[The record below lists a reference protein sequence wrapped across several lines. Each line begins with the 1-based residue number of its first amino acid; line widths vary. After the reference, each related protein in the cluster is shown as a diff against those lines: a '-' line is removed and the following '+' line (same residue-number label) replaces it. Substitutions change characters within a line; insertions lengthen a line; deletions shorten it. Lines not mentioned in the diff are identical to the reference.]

1 MPAAPPDPSAAPV
14 REALR
19 IGAGLDAVTVSG
31 LTGAERDELLRSWA
45 RCGVETVE
53 LTEDADAH
61 RGPEHPRSW
70 LDWHENLVFLATSRA
85 IESAR
90 GTHLMFHAACLAAP
104 DTGAAIVLA
113 AASGTGKT
121 TATRRLGPHY
131 AYLTDETAMVDPA
144 DLSVTPYPK
153 PLSLLEPGGSR
164 PKTQRGPD
172 ELGLGLTR
180 ADAVLARIAVL
191 DRVREAAAP
200 VPARAEPMD
209 VVTALQHLVPQTS
222 SLSLLPRG
230 LVALCTLLDALG
242 GVQRLVYAEA
252 DDLRPVIDGLL
263 AAAPQPVD
271 PAWEPLDAA
280 ELAASEGAAE
290 PGAVRRA
297 AAADGILTA
306 DGRLVLLAGTTLTVL
321 DGIGPAVWFA
331 LESPLT
337 PERIV
342 ARLAEDGPV
351 PADAAERVAEAV
363 AALESAGLLV
373 TTPQGAGPEADAL
386 RS

>member
-1 MPAAPPDPSAAPV
+1 MPGAQGEDESM
-14 REALR
+14 RETTALR
-19 IGAGLDAVTVSG
+19 IGTGLDAVTVSG
-31 LTGAERDELLRSWA
+31 LTADERAEVIESWA
-45 RCGVETVE
+45 RCGVEAVE
-53 LTEDADAH
+53 PPARADADRDADTA
-61 RGPEHPRSW
+61 RPW
-70 LDWHENLVFLATSRA
+70 LQWHEDLVFVATSRA
-85 IESAR
+85 IGAGR

-104 DTGAAIVLA
+104 DTGAAIALA

-131 AYLTDETAMVDPA
+131 AYLTDETAIVDPA
-144 DLSVTPYPK
+144 DRSVTPYPK
-153 PLSLLEPGGSR
+153 PLSVLEPGGSR

-172 ELGLGLTR
+172 ELGLGPTR

-230 LVALCTLLDALG
+230 LVALCSLLDALG
-242 GVQRLVYAEA
+242 GAQRLVYAEA

-297 AAADGILTA
+297 AVADGILAT

-321 DGIGPAVWFA
+321 EGIGPAVWFA

>member
-31 LTGAERDELLRSWA
+31 LTGEERDEVLRSWS

-85 IESAR
+85 IGAGR

-104 DTGAAIVLA
+104 DTGAAIALA

-131 AYLTDETAMVDPA
+131 AYLTDETAIVDPA
-144 DLSVTPYPK
+144 DRSVTPYPK

-172 ELGLGLTR
+172 ELGLGPTR

-263 AAAPQPVD
+263 AAGPQPVD

-297 AAADGILTA
+297 AVADGILAT

-321 DGIGPAVWFA
+321 EGIGPAVWFA

>member
-45 RCGVETVE
+45 RCGVESVE
-53 LTEDADAH
+53 LEGGADA
-61 RGPEHPRSW
+61 RRETEAARSW
-70 LDWHENLVFLATSRA
+70 MQWHEDLVFLATSRA
-85 IESAR
+85 IGAGR

-104 DTGAAIVLA
+104 DTGAAIALA

-131 AYLTDETAMVDPA
+131 AYLTDETAIVDPA
-144 DLSVTPYPK
+144 DRSVTPYPK
-153 PLSLLEPGGSR
+153 PLSVLEPGGSR

-172 ELGLGLTR
+172 ELGLGPTR
-180 ADAVLARIAVL
+180 ANAVLARIAVL

-242 GVQRLVYAEA
+242 GVRALQVRGPRPPEVDRSAPSRGQVELPTFEGVEEVVVNAE
-252 DDLRPVIDGLL
+252 VIDGKAQPLL
-263 AAAPQPVD
+263 IYS
-271 PAWEPLDAA
+271 E
-280 ELAASEGAAE
+280 ASKKKADGAA
-290 PGAVRRA
+290 
-297 AAADGILTA
+297 
-306 DGRLVLLAGTTLTVL
+306 
-321 DGIGPAVWFA
+321 
-331 LESPLT
+331 
-337 PERIV
+337 
-342 ARLAEDGPV
+342 
-351 PADAAERVAEAV
+351 
-363 AALESAGLLV
+363 
-373 TTPQGAGPEADAL
+373 
-386 RS
+386 

>member
-1 MPAAPPDPSAAPV
+1 M
-14 REALR
+14 
-19 IGAGLDAVTVSG
+19 
-31 LTGAERDELLRSWA
+31 
-45 RCGVETVE
+45 
-53 LTEDADAH
+53 
-61 RGPEHPRSW
+61 
-70 LDWHENLVFLATSRA
+70 
-85 IESAR
+85 
-90 GTHLMFHAACLAAP
+90 
-104 DTGAAIVLA
+104 

-121 TATRRLGPHY
+121 TATRRLGPHF
-131 AYLTDETAMVDPA
+131 AYLTDETAIVDPA
-144 DLSVTPYPK
+144 DRSVTPYPK
-153 PLSLLEPGGSR
+153 PLSVLEPGGSR

-172 ELGLGLTR
+172 ELGLGPTR

-230 LVALCTLLDALG
+230 LVALCSLLDALG

-297 AAADGILTA
+297 AVADGILAT

-321 DGIGPAVWFA
+321 EGIGPAVWFA

-363 AALESAGLLV
+363 AALGSAGLLV

>member
-1 MPAAPPDPSAAPV
+1 MPSDAVDHPAQTGP
-14 REALR
+14 ALR

-31 LTGAERDELLRSWA
+31 LTGAERDEVLRSWA
-45 RCGVETVE
+45 RCGVESVE
-53 LTEDADAH
+53 LEGGADA
-61 RGPEHPRSW
+61 RRETEAARSW
-70 LDWHENLVFLATSRA
+70 LQWHEDLVFLATSRA
-85 IESAR
+85 IGAGR

-104 DTGAAIVLA
+104 DTGAAIALA

-131 AYLTDETAMVDPA
+131 AYLTDETAIVDPA
-144 DLSVTPYPK
+144 DRSVTPYPK
-153 PLSLLEPGGSR
+153 PLSVLEPGGSR

-172 ELGLGLTR
+172 ELGLGPTR
-180 ADAVLARIAVL
+180 ANAVLARIAVL

-230 LVALCTLLDALG
+230 LVALCSLLDALG
-242 GVQRLVYAEA
+242 GAQRLVYAEA

-297 AAADGILTA
+297 AVADGILAT

-321 DGIGPAVWFA
+321 EGIGPAVWFA

>member
-1 MPAAPPDPSAAPV
+1 MPSDAVDHPAQTGP
-14 REALR
+14 ALR

-31 LTGAERDELLRSWA
+31 LTGAERDEVLRSWA
-45 RCGVETVE
+45 RCGVESVE
-53 LTEDADAH
+53 LEGGADA
-61 RGPEHPRSW
+61 RRETEAARSW
-70 LDWHENLVFLATSRA
+70 LQWHEDLVFLATSRA
-85 IESAR
+85 IGAGR

-104 DTGAAIVLA
+104 DTGAAIALA

-131 AYLTDETAMVDPA
+131 AYLTDETAIVDPA
-144 DLSVTPYPK
+144 DRSVTPYPK
-153 PLSLLEPGGSR
+153 PLSVLEPGGSR
-164 PKTQRGPD
+164 PKTQLGPD
-172 ELGLGLTR
+172 ELGLGPTR
-180 ADAVLARIAVL
+180 ANAVLARIAVL

-230 LVALCTLLDALG
+230 LVALCSLLDALG
-242 GVQRLVYAEA
+242 GAQRLVYAEA

-297 AAADGILTA
+297 AVADGILAT

-321 DGIGPAVWFA
+321 EGIGPAVWFA

>member
-31 LTGAERDELLRSWA
+31 LTGEERDEVLRSWS

-53 LTEDADAH
+53 LTEDVDA
-61 RGPEHPRSW
+61 RRETEAARSW
-70 LDWHENLVFLATSRA
+70 LQWHEDLVFLATSRA
-85 IESAR
+85 IGAGR

-104 DTGAAIVLA
+104 DTGAAIALA

-131 AYLTDETAMVDPA
+131 AYLTDETAIVDPA
-144 DLSVTPYPK
+144 DRSVTPYPK
-153 PLSLLEPGGSR
+153 PLSVLEPGGSR

-172 ELGLGLTR
+172 ELGLGPTR
-180 ADAVLARIAVL
+180 ANAVLARIAVL

-230 LVALCTLLDALG
+230 LVALCSLLDALG
-242 GVQRLVYAEA
+242 GAQRLVYAEA

-297 AAADGILTA
+297 AVADGILAT

-321 DGIGPAVWFA
+321 EGIGPAVWFA

>member
-45 RCGVETVE
+45 RCGVESVE
-53 LTEDADAH
+53 LEGGADA
-61 RGPEHPRSW
+61 RRETEAARSW
-70 LDWHENLVFLATSRA
+70 LQWHEDLVFLATSRA
-85 IESAR
+85 IGAGR

-104 DTGAAIVLA
+104 DTGAAIALA

-131 AYLTDETAMVDPA
+131 AYLTDETAIVDPA
-144 DLSVTPYPK
+144 DRSVTPYPK
-153 PLSLLEPGGSR
+153 PLSVLEPGGSR

-172 ELGLGLTR
+172 ELGLGPTR
-180 ADAVLARIAVL
+180 ANAVLARIAVL

-230 LVALCTLLDALG
+230 LVALCSLLDALG
-242 GVQRLVYAEA
+242 GAQRLVYAEA

-297 AAADGILTA
+297 AVADGILAT

-321 DGIGPAVWFA
+321 EGIGPAVWFA

>member
-31 LTGAERDELLRSWA
+31 LTGEERDELLRSWA
-45 RCGVETVE
+45 RCGVESVE
-53 LTEDADAH
+53 LEGGADA
-61 RGPEHPRSW
+61 RRETEAARSW
-70 LDWHENLVFLATSRA
+70 LQWHEDLVFLATSRA
-85 IESAR
+85 IGAGR

-104 DTGAAIVLA
+104 DTGAAIALA

-131 AYLTDETAMVDPA
+131 AYLTDETAIVDPA
-144 DLSVTPYPK
+144 DRSVTPYPK
-153 PLSLLEPGGSR
+153 PLSVLEPGGSR

-172 ELGLGLTR
+172 ELGLGPTR
-180 ADAVLARIAVL
+180 ANAVLARIAVL

-230 LVALCTLLDALG
+230 LVALCSLLDALG
-242 GVQRLVYAEA
+242 GAQRLVYAEA

-297 AAADGILTA
+297 AVADGILAT

-321 DGIGPAVWFA
+321 EGIGPAVWFA

>member
-1 MPAAPPDPSAAPV
+1 MPDAPPDPSAAPV

-31 LTGAERDELLRSWA
+31 LTGEERDEVLRSWS

-53 LTEDADAH
+53 LEGGADA
-61 RGPEHPRSW
+61 RRETEAARSW
-70 LDWHENLVFLATSRA
+70 LQWHEDLVFLATSRA
-85 IESAR
+85 IGAGR

-104 DTGAAIVLA
+104 DTGAAIALA

-131 AYLTDETAMVDPA
+131 AYLTDETAIVDPA
-144 DLSVTPYPK
+144 DRSVTPYPK
-153 PLSLLEPGGSR
+153 PLSVLEPGGSR

-172 ELGLGLTR
+172 ELGLGPTR
-180 ADAVLARIAVL
+180 ANAVLARIAVL

-230 LVALCTLLDALG
+230 LMALCSLLDALG
-242 GVQRLVYAEA
+242 GAQRLVYAEA

-297 AAADGILTA
+297 AVADGILAT

-321 DGIGPAVWFA
+321 EGIGPAVWFA